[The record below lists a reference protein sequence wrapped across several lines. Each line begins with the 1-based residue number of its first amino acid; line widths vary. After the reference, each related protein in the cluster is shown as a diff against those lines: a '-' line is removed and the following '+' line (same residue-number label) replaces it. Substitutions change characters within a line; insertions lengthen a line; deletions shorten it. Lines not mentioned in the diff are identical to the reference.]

1 MLKRINNIIFIIL
14 FLAVFFVPLL
24 FTKWESGG
32 ISEAENRNLAP
43 FPELVV
49 DGSFNLSFTK
59 DFETWFMDH
68 IGFRQDLID
77 ANKQLQEEV
86 FDRSL
91 TQSDYKI
98 GKTGDLI
105 YAPNSIIEDFAHVN
119 LWSDEMVKDIGDSY
133 QTVSD
138 WLEKKGIPFYYVQC
152 VDKHT
157 IYPERFLSSIKQ
169 IGNVS
174 KTDQVMD
181 YLQNNTTVNTIY
193 FKSLFQEK
201 REQYDV
207 FSHWG
212 DPTHWTTRGSYLAY
226 LSMMERINRDMDQPV
241 KVLGEECYD
250 IGTYQETGP
259 EGQTE
264 DIEWMSIRDPKAQQ
278 QDVSAFGKW
287 ADDHRH
293 SIWKNPEAGNDKR
306 LLLMGDSYFNSYLLD
321 ELAESFGEVW
331 LVWGDYTPELPEIVE
346 FCEPHLVIFEC
357 AERVDRSYAI
367 RDLGSALKEAS

>member
-1 MLKRINNIIFIIL
+1 MFKKINNSIFIIL

-32 ISEAENRNLAP
+32 VSEDENRTLAA
-43 FPELVV
+43 FPDVIV

-68 IGFRQDLID
+68 MGFRQDMID
-77 ANKQLQEEV
+77 ANKQLQKDI

-91 TQSDYKI
+91 TQSEYKI

-105 YAPNSIIEDFAHVN
+105 YAPDSIIKDFAHAN
-119 LWSDEMVKDIGDSY
+119 LWSDEALKDIGDSY

-138 WLEKKGIPFYYVQC
+138 WLGEKGIPFYYVQC

-157 IYPERFLSSIKQ
+157 IYPERFIASVKQ
-169 IGNVS
+169 IGTVS

-181 YLQNNTTVNTIY
+181 YLQRNTTVNTVY
-193 FKSLFQEK
+193 FKSLFLEK
-201 REQYDV
+201 RDEYDV

-226 LSMMERINRDMDQPV
+226 LHMMEQINQDMDQPV
-241 KVLGEECYD
+241 KVLQEDCYD
-250 IGTYQETGP
+250 IGIYQQIGP

-264 DIEWMSIRDPKAQQ
+264 DVEWMNIRNPKAQQ

-306 LLLMGDSYFNSYLLD
+306 LLLMADSYFNNYLLD
-321 ELAESFGEVW
+321 DLAESFGEVW
-331 LVWGDYTPELPEIVE
+331 LVWGDYTLDLPEIVE
-346 FCEPHLVIFEC
+346 HCDPDLVIFEV
-357 AERVDRSYAI
+357 AERVERNYAI
-367 RDLGSALKEAS
+367 CNLASEMKGID